1 MCVILTAVL
10 EMHGWDREIT
20 YHTGGSLQYLF
31 IFLLFKHMHLNPLS
45 ADLKGSQPHAFAR
58 IHPDQTFA
66 DVSFPKMNV
75 NAFVTAPPSL
85 ARHAQL
91 QHVCSMPS
99 GARPAAPRRAARV
112 VMHGPAAAA
121 ATDERRPGSKKG
133 FVEEMRF
140 VAMRLHTK
148 DQAPS
153 EGEQEQ
159 SAIPIDQWLP
169 SHGEFMQFLVDSL
182 EVYRY
187 FEEVLCVTGNATFS
201 QFMDTGLERVGPLEK
216 DIAYLN
222 SIGVETPQPTAAAG
236 KYVDYMKKLQGE
248 GKDEALLCHFYN
260 YS

>member
-1 MCVILTAVL
+1 
-10 EMHGWDREIT
+10 
-20 YHTGGSLQYLF
+20 
-31 IFLLFKHMHLNPLS
+31 
-45 ADLKGSQPHAFAR
+45 
-58 IHPDQTFA
+58 
-66 DVSFPKMNV
+66 MNT
-75 NAFVTAPPSL
+75 NAFVTASPSL

-99 GARPAAPRRAARV
+99 GVHAAAPRRAARV
-112 VMHGPAAAA
+112 VMHGPPGATAPAS
-121 ATDERRPGSKKG
+121 TDERRPGSKKG

-169 SHGEFMQFLVDSL
+169 SHAEFMQFLVDSL
-182 EVYRY
+182 QVYRY
-187 FEEVLCVTGNATFS
+187 FEDVLCVKGNATFS

-222 SIGVETPQPTAAAG
+222 SIGVQTPQPTPAAG
-236 KYVDYMKKLQGE
+236 KYVDYMKKLQGD